1 MSSSANINDG
11 FLKMYPYVGYF
22 AAILVVTLFIISAI
36 DIFSFLSAELGQKI
50 SLMLNPNLLNK
61 DSIEQILFKLAT
73 NNSKTSAYNIFLEQ
87 QVVALMY
94 WCVAGTIMYIIIHTL
109 LVFFLNLKDKNK
121 TQEAPVPV
129 PAQVPDTQVSKND
142 MLATPFLSVLTMFG
156 LSLVYSATF
165 TNYFV
170 KDVQPDIIEL
180 TKSVKD
186 ISELVYDNLCTDEV
200 FLKNVVDDKMS
211 ECYKIINKQ
220 GNRAEK
226 IGSMIFTMSL
236 FNYYKTSSDKRVFEK
251 VKSIFTTTQI
261 RLRSVDPF
269 GYLYYNQKTFIPNL
283 YQTTEDKITAVL
295 DTPAKRSAVRQN
307 VKTRLNDL
315 NRKLVNMFLISSI
328 RSNVRM
334 YMIVC
339 CIIALVFTIIIC
351 VIYGKEL
358 LKFYTDVLEKILQN
372 KTLVN
377 ILTRIYD
384 TVSNVW
390 FLLGLKK

>member
-1 MSSSANINDG
+1 
-11 FLKMYPYVGYF
+11 
-22 AAILVVTLFIISAI
+22 
-36 DIFSFLSAELGQKI
+36 
-50 SLMLNPNLLNK
+50 
-61 DSIEQILFKLAT
+61 
-73 NNSKTSAYNIFLEQ
+73 
-87 QVVALMY
+87 MY
-94 WCVAGTIMYIIIHTL
+94 WFVAGTVMYIIIHTL
-109 LVFFLNLKDKNK
+109 LVFLLNLKDKKN
-121 TQEAPVPV
+121 TQESPAPA
-129 PAQVPDTQVSKND
+129 PAPDTQVSKND

-180 TKSVKD
+180 TKSVKE
-186 ISELVYDNLCTDEV
+186 ISELVYDNLSTDEV

-220 GNRAEK
+220 GNRSEK

-339 CIIALVFTIIIC
+339 FIIALVFTIIIC

-358 LKFYTDVLEKILQN
+358 LKFYTDVLKPVLQDER
-372 KTLVN
+372 LVRLIN
-377 ILTRIYD
+377 GIYNFFSNLTTGWRIF
-384 TVSNVW
+384 S
-390 FLLGLKK
+390 